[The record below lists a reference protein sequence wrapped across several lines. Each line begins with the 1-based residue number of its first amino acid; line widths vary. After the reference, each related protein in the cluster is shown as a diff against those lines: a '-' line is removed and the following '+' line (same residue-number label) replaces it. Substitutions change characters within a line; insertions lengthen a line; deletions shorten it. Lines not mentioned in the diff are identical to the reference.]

1 MPSLAI
7 GAATGTTV
15 EVAADGSLLEWLGGN
30 LSINDDD
37 INYAAS
43 MMIFLC
49 KTKQQ
54 KFGASILLQIHWFS
68 T

>member
-43 MMIFLC
+43 MMVFLC
-49 KTKQQ
+49 K
-54 KFGASILLQIHWFS
+54 SR
-68 T
+68 